1 MAQLNDLLVLG
12 NSNLLSDVNIFG
24 ALGIY
29 GGLDISG
36 NVSIGGTLNV
46 DEAATFNKNVGITGN
61 LTTNGTLNVV
71 GTSTLTSKLTAN
83 GGIATTSIT
92 ASGTV
97 AIAQNL
103 AVAGDTSLG
112 GEASDKIEIIGV
124 TTISGP
130 VNITGNVGIIGNT
143 SHNGI
148 VYFANGTTYYINN
161 AATGNLNA
169 LTLNNT
175 TDSTATTNGALI
187 VNGGVGIAKQL
198 RVAGNTTLS
207 GTLTVTGVTTLNNT
221 ADSSSIS
228 TGALIIK
235 GGVGV
240 TKQLRVGGNTTLTGN
255 LTVNSGTVT
264 IHKDTSIANDYPAK
278 LTFSVK
284 QTDNNITTASAYI
297 AVYDDHDANSY
308 GTNMVITSPSA
319 LVIGGG
325 ESASAFYSNVVKGSG
340 SEVTYITSDG
350 NIQFF
355 TNCNTIGNR
364 VGINLDTSRQ
374 FYPILNTTGSAGSLG
389 TNNYYWANAYLG
401 TTHFKSGHIYLE
413 GSNASSSTGNTT
425 QLVFGTSSTN
435 HVVLSAND
443 NALVINPTTSSTA
456 NQIVLYLNTQS
467 LFPSG
472 INATAAS
479 TFGNAISIGGALTF
493 TGTSDGTSQI
503 HFNRTNNPSYFTC
516 GTGGYYCFVPN
527 GQSIGTA
534 ASDLIIADGAVYP
547 GTTNVTTLGK
557 SNFKWKNVYATTFT
571 GAMSKSLS
579 VNGKSYN
586 GSADVTVGTIGI
598 AYGGTGA
605 TTASNARINLLSIG
619 SNPITSTANDT
630 TTNWSAYGPGATA
643 FYSVAGYLN
652 NQPQQYGLVMNIST
666 GASVELH
673 QLWASQPHG
682 DMYHRGGN
690 NSGWG
695 GAWKK
700 LVDSSNF
707 TSVLDG
713 TYVNISG
720 DTMTGVLTMQGS
732 VHEDSYTGAL
742 NMNNSDIYGLNSI
755 YTADASESSSEGIH
769 FYRDATHVDT
779 LYARNGSL
787 YFVPNRTLGH
797 AGTSYKVIHS
807 GGGTMT
813 GQLLTS
819 FKSSVAMGSYQATAT
834 TIPNLVEEVRY
845 SSGCMG
851 SVSIDTLYDNPTVAN
866 EDIATGWYN
875 FIYSPHRSGGFN
887 GAATGDN
894 HNYGTL
900 FLIGMTASVGCY
912 RIRISGGSI
921 EECRRLLSS
930 GERLVTNSYD
940 TADPSGTAQI
950 GALYFKLI

>member
-12 NSNLLSDVNIFG
+12 NSNLLGDANIFG

-29 GGLDISG
+29 GGLDIGG

-61 LTTNGTLNVV
+61 LTANGTLSVV
-71 GTSTLTSKLTAN
+71 GTSTLTGKLTAN

-97 AIAQNL
+97 AITQNL
-103 AVAGDTSLG
+103 AVAGNTSLG

-130 VNITGNVGIIGNT
+130 VSITGNVGIVGNT

-148 VYFANGTTYYINN
+148 VYFANGKTYYIDNT
-161 AATGNLNA
+161 ATGNLNA

-175 TDSTATTNGALI
+175 TDSTATSNGALI
-187 VNGGVGIAKQL
+187 VKGGVGIAKQL

-207 GTLTVTGVTTLNNT
+207 GTLTVAGATTLNST
-221 ADSSSIS
+221 TDSTSTS
-228 TGALIIK
+228 TGALIVK
-235 GGVGV
+235 GGVSIA
-240 TKQLRVGGNTTLTGN
+240 KQLRVGGNTTLTGN

-278 LTFSVK
+278 LTFSIK

-297 AVYDDHDANSY
+297 AVYDDHDANTY

-319 LVIGGG
+319 LIIGGG
-325 ESASAFYSNVVKGSG
+325 ESASAFYTNVVKGTA

-374 FYPILNTTGSAGSLG
+374 FYPILSAAGSAGSLG

-435 HVVLSAND
+435 HVVLSSNN
-443 NALVINPTTSSTA
+443 NALVINPTTSTTT
-456 NQIVLYLNTQS
+456 NQIVLYLDSQS
-467 LFPSG
+467 VFPSG
-472 INATAAS
+472 IKATAAS
-479 TFGNAISIGGALTF
+479 TFGGAVSMGGALTF
-493 TGTSDGTSQI
+493 TGTTAATSQI
-503 HFNRTNNPSYFTC
+503 HFNRTDNPSYFTC
-516 GTGGYYCFVPN
+516 GTGGYYCFIPN
-527 GQSIGTA
+527 GQGTGTA
-534 ASDLIIADGAVYP
+534 ASDLTIADGAVYP

-557 SNFKWKNVYATTFT
+557 SSHKWKNVYATTFT
-571 GAMSKSLS
+571 GALSNALS

-586 GSADVTVGTIGI
+586 GSSAITVGTMGI

-605 TTASNARINLLSIG
+605 TTAINARVNLLSIG

-630 TTNWSAYGPGATA
+630 SAKWGAYGPGAIA
-643 FYSVAGYLN
+643 FYSTAGYLN
-652 NQPQQYGLVMNIST
+652 NQPQQYGFVMNIST
-666 GASVELH
+666 GTGSELH
-673 QLWASQPHG
+673 QLWTSQPHG

-700 LVDSSNF
+700 IVDSSNF

-720 DTMTGVLTMQGS
+720 DTMTGVLTMKAS
-732 VHEDSYTGAL
+732 VHDDAYTGAL
-742 NMNNSDIYGLNSI
+742 NMNNSNIYGLNSI
-755 YTADASESSSEGIH
+755 YTADASENSSEGIH
-769 FYRDATHVDT
+769 FYRDTTHVDT
-779 LYARNGSL
+779 LYASGGSL
-787 YFVPNRTLGH
+787 YFVPNRTLGS
-797 AGTSYKVIHS
+797 AGTAHKIIHA

-819 FKSSVAMGSYQATAT
+819 FKSSVAIGSYESTAT
-834 TIPNLVEEVRY
+834 TVPNLVAEVRY

-851 SVSIDTLYDNPTVAN
+851 SVSIGTLYDNPTVAN

-875 FIYSPHRSGGFN
+875 FIYSPHRSGGVN
-887 GAATGDN
+887 GAASGDN

-900 FLIGMTASVGCY
+900 FLIGMTANLGCY
-912 RIRISGGSI
+912 RIRVSGGSI
-921 EECRRLLSS
+921 GECRRLLSS
-930 GERLVTNSYD
+930 GERLVTNSYG
-940 TADPSGTAQI
+940 TADPSGAAQT

>member
-12 NSNLLSDVNIFG
+12 NSNLLGDANIFG

-29 GGLDISG
+29 NNLDIGG
-36 NVSIGGTLNV
+36 NVSIGGTLSV
-46 DEAATFNKNVGITGN
+46 GEAATFNKNVGITGN
-61 LTTNGTLNVV
+61 LTTNGTLSVV
-71 GTSTLTSKLTAN
+71 GTSTLTGKLTAN

-97 AIAQNL
+97 AITQNL

-112 GEASDKIEIIGV
+112 GEASDKIEIIGT

-130 VNITGNVGIIGNT
+130 VSITGNVGIVGNT

-175 TDSTATTNGALI
+175 TDSTATTNGAL
-187 VNGGVGIAKQL
+187 VVSGGVGIAKQL

-207 GTLTVTGVTTLNNT
+207 GTLTVTGATTLNNT
-221 ADSSSIS
+221 TDSSSTS
-228 TGALIIK
+228 TGALIVK
-235 GGVGV
+235 GGVGIA
-240 TKQLRVGGNTTLTGN
+240 KQLRVGGNTTLTGN

-264 IHKDTSIANDYPAK
+264 IHKETSIANDYPAK

-297 AVYDDHDANSY
+297 AVYDDHDANTY

-319 LVIGGG
+319 LIIGGG
-325 ESASAFYSNVVKGSG
+325 ESASAFYTNVVKGAA

-364 VGINLDTSRQ
+364 VGVNLDTNRQ
-374 FYPILNTTGSAGSLG
+374 FYPLLSAAGSAGSLG
-389 TNNYYWANAYLG
+389 TDSYYWANAYLG
-401 TTHFKSGHIYLE
+401 TTHFKSGHVYLE

-435 HVVLSAND
+435 HVVLSANN
-443 NALVINPTTSSTA
+443 NALVINPTTSSTS
-456 NQIVLYLNTQS
+456 NQIVLYLDTQS

-479 TFGNAISIGGALTF
+479 TFGGAVSIGGEVSVGGALTF
-493 TGTSDGTSQI
+493 TGTTAATSQI
-503 HFNRTNNPSYFTC
+503 HFNRTSNPSYFTC
-516 GTGGYYCFVPN
+516 GEGGYYCFIPN
-527 GQSIGTA
+527 GQGTGTA
-534 ASDLIIADGAVYP
+534 ASDLTIADGAVYP

-557 SNFKWKNVYATTFT
+557 SSYKWKNVYATTFT
-571 GAMSKSLS
+571 GALSNALS
-579 VNGKSYN
+579 VNGKSYD
-586 GSADVTVGTIGI
+586 GSSAITVGTMGI

-605 TTASNARINLLSIG
+605 TTAIAARVNLLSIG

-630 TTNWSAYGPGATA
+630 SANWGAYGPGATA
-643 FYSVAGYLN
+643 FYSTAGYLN

-666 GASVELH
+666 GTSSELH

-690 NSGWG
+690 GSGWG

-700 LVDSSNF
+700 IVDSSNF
-707 TSVLDG
+707 TNVLDG

-720 DTMTGVLTMQGS
+720 DTMTGDLTFSDNGEGIVLNDGTYSMKFMISGTNRGIYDTTNSKWLIYADSNNWIRTGGVLYTHSVYPYAAAQYCGS
-732 VHEDSYTGAL
+732 SSKPWRLIGAKQYYLYDETNTTSYGSMRIGTEGTTSTEGVVTLTLGNSTPTGAVGNAYGRILLYSPNAGYAYLRATANATTGTTHYLPTIGSTLL
-742 NMNNSDIYGLNSI
+742 NRRYIVGYSGETYGSQAQREAL
-755 YTADASESSSEGIH
+755 TP
-769 FYRDATHVDT
+769 V
-779 LYARNGSL
+779 
-787 YFVPNRTLGH
+787 
-797 AGTSYKVIHS
+797 
-807 GGGTMT
+807 T
-813 GQLLTS
+813 GQI
-819 FKSSVAMGSYQATAT
+819 FFQ
-834 TIPNLVEEVRY
+834 
-845 SSGCMG
+845 
-851 SVSIDTLYDNPTVAN
+851 
-866 EDIATGWYN
+866 
-875 FIYSPHRSGGFN
+875 
-887 GAATGDN
+887 
-894 HNYGTL
+894 
-900 FLIGMTASVGCY
+900 LI
-912 RIRISGGSI
+912 
-921 EECRRLLSS
+921 
-930 GERLVTNSYD
+930 
-940 TADPSGTAQI
+940 
-950 GALYFKLI
+950 

>member
-12 NSNLLSDVNIFG
+12 NSNLLGDANIFG

-29 GGLDISG
+29 GGLDIGG

-61 LTTNGTLNVV
+61 LTTNGTLSVV
-71 GTSTLTSKLTAN
+71 GTSTLTGKLTAN

-97 AIAQNL
+97 AITQNL
-103 AVAGDTSLG
+103 AVAGNTSLG

-130 VNITGNVGIIGNT
+130 VSITGDVGIVGNT

-148 VYFANGTTYYINN
+148 VYFANGKTYYINN

-175 TDSTATTNGALI
+175 TDSTATSNGALI
-187 VNGGVGIAKQL
+187 VKGGVGIAKQL
-198 RVAGNTTLS
+198 RVAGNTALS
-207 GTLTVTGVTTLNNT
+207 GTLTVTGATTLNST
-221 ADSSSIS
+221 TDSSSTS
-228 TGALIIK
+228 TGALIVK
-235 GGVGV
+235 GGVGIA
-240 TKQLRVGGNTTLTGN
+240 KQLRVGGNTTLSGT
-255 LTVNSGTVT
+255 LTVNGGAMT
-264 IHKDTSIANDYPAK
+264 IYRDTSIANDYAAR

-284 QTDNNITTASAYI
+284 QSDNSITTDAYI
-297 AVYDDHDANSY
+297 AVYDDHDAYAY

-319 LVIGGG
+319 LIIGGG

-340 SEVTYITSDG
+340 AEATYITSDG

-374 FYPILNTTGSAGSLG
+374 FYPILSAAGSAGSLG
-389 TNNYYWANAYLG
+389 TDSYYWANAYLG

-435 HVVLSAND
+435 HVVLSSNN
-443 NALVINPTTSSTA
+443 NALVINPTTSTTT
-456 NQIVLYLNTQS
+456 NQIVLYLDSQS
-467 LFPSG
+467 VFPSG
-472 INATAAS
+472 IKATAAS
-479 TFGNAISIGGALTF
+479 TFGGAVSMGGALTF
-493 TGTSDGTSQI
+493 TGTTAATSQI
-503 HFNRTNNPSYFTC
+503 HFNRTDNPSYFTC
-516 GTGGYYCFVPN
+516 GTGGYYCFIPN
-527 GQSIGTA
+527 GQGTETE
-534 ASDLIIADGAVYP
+534 ASDLTIANGAVYP

-557 SNFKWKNVYATTFT
+557 SSHKWKNVYATTFT
-571 GAMSKSLS
+571 GALSNALS

-586 GSADVTVGTIGI
+586 GSSAITVGTMGI

-605 TTASNARINLLSIG
+605 TTAINARVNLLSIG

-630 TTNWSAYGPGATA
+630 PAKWGAYGPGATA
-643 FYSVAGYLN
+643 FYTTAGYLN

-666 GASVELH
+666 GTGSELH

-690 NSGWG
+690 GSGWG

-700 LVDSSNF
+700 IVDSSNF

-720 DTMTGVLTMQGS
+720 DTMTG
-732 VHEDSYTGAL
+732 
-742 NMNNSDIYGLNSI
+742 
-755 YTADASESSSEGIH
+755 
-769 FYRDATHVDT
+769 
-779 LYARNGSL
+779 
-787 YFVPNRTLGH
+787 
-797 AGTSYKVIHS
+797 
-807 GGGTMT
+807 
-813 GQLLTS
+813 QLLTS
-819 FKSSVAMGSYQATAT
+819 FKSSVAIGSYESTAT
-834 TIPNLVEEVRY
+834 TVPNLVAEVRY

-851 SVSIDTLYDNPTVAN
+851 SVSIGTLYDNPTVAN
-866 EDIATGWYN
+866 EDIAAGWYN
-875 FIYSPHRSGGFN
+875 FIYSPHRSGGVN
-887 GAATGDN
+887 GAASGDN

-900 FLIGMTASVGCY
+900 FLIGMTDNLGCY
-912 RIRISGGSI
+912 RIRVSSGSI
-921 EECRRLLSS
+921 GECRRLLSS
-930 GERLVTNSYD
+930 GERLVTNSYG
-940 TADPSGTAQI
+940 TADPSGAAQT

>member
-12 NSNLLSDVNIFG
+12 NSNLLGDANIFG

-29 GGLDISG
+29 GGLDIGG

-61 LTTNGTLNVV
+61 LTTNGTLGVV
-71 GTSTLTSKLTAN
+71 GTSTLTGKLTAN

-97 AIAQNL
+97 AITQNL
-103 AVAGDTSLG
+103 AVAGNTSLG

-130 VNITGNVGIIGNT
+130 VSITGDVGIVGNT

-148 VYFANGTTYYINN
+148 VYFANGKTYYINN

-175 TDSTATTNGALI
+175 TDSTATSNGALI
-187 VNGGVGIAKQL
+187 VKGGVGIAKQL
-198 RVAGNTTLS
+198 RVAGNTALS
-207 GTLTVTGVTTLNNT
+207 GTLTVTGATTLNST
-221 ADSSSIS
+221 TDSSSTS
-228 TGALIIK
+228 TGALIVK
-235 GGVGV
+235 GGVGIA
-240 TKQLRVGGNTTLTGN
+240 KQLRVGGNTTLSGT
-255 LTVNSGTVT
+255 LTVNGGAMT
-264 IHKDTSIANDYPAK
+264 IYRDTSIANDYAAR

-284 QTDNNITTASAYI
+284 QSDNSITTDAYI
-297 AVYDDHDANSY
+297 AVYDDHDAYAY

-319 LVIGGG
+319 LIIGGG

-340 SEVTYITSDG
+340 AEATYITSDS

-374 FYPILNTTGSAGSLG
+374 FYPILSAAGSAGSLG

-413 GSNASSSTGNTT
+413 GSSASSSTGNTT

-435 HVVLSAND
+435 HVVLSANN
-443 NALVINPTTSSTA
+443 NALVINPTTAATT
-456 NQIVLYLNTQS
+456 NQIVLYLDTQS

-479 TFGNAISIGGALTF
+479 TFGGAVSMGGALTF
-493 TGTSDGTSQI
+493 TGTTAATSQI
-503 HFNRTNNPSYFTC
+503 HFNRTYNPSYFTC
-516 GTGGYYCFVPN
+516 GTGGYYCFIPN
-527 GQSIGTA
+527 GQGAETA

-547 GTTNVTTLGK
+547 GTTNVTILGK
-557 SNFKWKNVYATTFT
+557 SSYKWKNVHATTFT
-571 GAMSKSLS
+571 GAMSKSIS
-579 VNGKSYN
+579 INGKSYN
-586 GSADVTVGTIGI
+586 GSANTDVSTIQI

-605 TTASNARINLLSIG
+605 TTAIAARVNLLSIG
-619 SNPITSTANDT
+619 TNPITSTANDT
-630 TTNWSAYGPGATA
+630 SANWGAYGPGAIA
-643 FYSVAGYLN
+643 FYSTAGYLN
-652 NQPQQYGLVMNIST
+652 NQPQQYGFVMNIST
-666 GASVELH
+666 NTSHELH

-690 NSGWG
+690 GSGWG

-700 LVDSSNF
+700 IVDSSNF

-720 DTMTGVLTMQGS
+720 DTMTGVLTMKAS
-732 VHEDSYTGAL
+732 VYDDSYTGAL
-742 NMNNSDIYGLNSI
+742 NMNNSNIYGVNSI
-755 YTADASESSSEGIH
+755 YTADASENSSEGIH

-779 LYARNGSL
+779 LYANSGSL
-787 YFVPNRTLGH
+787 YFVPNRTLGST
-797 AGTSYKVIHS
+797 GTSYKVIHA

-819 FKSSVAMGSYQATAT
+819 FKSSVAMGSYQAAAT
-834 TIPNLVEEVRY
+834 TVPNLVAEVRY

-875 FIYSPHRSGGFN
+875 FIYSPHRSGGLN

-900 FLIGMTASVGCY
+900 FLIGMTADLGCY
-912 RIRISGGSI
+912 RIRVSGGSI
-921 EECRRLLSS
+921 GECRRLLSS
-930 GERLVTNSYD
+930 GERLVTNSYG
-940 TADPSGTAQI
+940 TADPSGAAQT